1 MLQAIYE
8 FFESIGKA
16 RAANALAIYGHHE
29 LAKEV
34 ILKQEP
40 EFEVHP

>member
-8 FFESIGKA
+8 FFESVGKA
-16 RAANALAIYGHHE
+16 RAANALAIYGHYD

-34 ILKQEP
+34 MLKQES

>member
-1 MLQAIYE
+1 MLRAIYE

-34 ILKQEP
+34 MLKQEP